1 MPMPM
6 LFGGL
11 RGDEYASLGGG
22 ASSWVDFSKFVTG
35 LCGSLVVGV
44 PIVLTHAKCM
54 SPFQLAYALPAA
66 LVLAGTA
73 VGYDFASRQSS
84 EDGWGYEQY

>member
-1 MPMPM
+1 M
-6 LFGGL
+6 LCGGL

-35 LCGSLVVGV
+35 MCGSLVVGL
-44 PIVLTHAKCM
+44 PIVLTHAGKM
-54 SPFQLAYALPAA
+54 YTFQLAYALPAS

-73 VGYDFASRQSS
+73 VGYDYASRQSS
-84 EDGWGYEQY
+84 EDGWSYEQY